1 MERLQRGVKE
11 LEREL
16 NKVFVHCD
24 VRLRLLSGER
34 LIVAGEVR
42 QPNIYPVPPG
52 TTVAQVIAMAG
63 GPSDRG
69 RLDRVQLI
77 RRSGATMLDITRPE
91 VGAARVEVNSGDE
104 IIIGRRRSIMQD
116 VIGPSSGIL
125 AALASV
131 TGVVIQ
137 LTRHK

>member
-1 MERLQRGVKE
+1 
-11 LEREL
+11 
-16 NKVFVHCD
+16 
-24 VRLRLLSGER
+24 
-34 LIVAGEVR
+34 
-42 QPNIYPVPPG
+42 
-52 TTVAQVIAMAG
+52 
-63 GPSDRG
+63 
-69 RLDRVQLI
+69 
-77 RRSGATMLDITRPE
+77 
-91 VGAARVEVNSGDE
+91 VNSGDE